1 MTTAY
6 ANLYVTMSKYL
17 PELTVEDGNIVF
29 TKDTG
34 SIYLDFDGVRLPYQT
49 INNFS
54 TDNERIKC
62 MAVDGYYYVEETNV
76 LWRRKDGGW
85 VQITPS
91 NMTPINYYKSTS
103 DFPAIGDSASIYLID
118 DVIYRY
124 DPLSKSYASV
134 SNLTDWK
141 AL

>member
-1 MTTAY
+1 MATAY

-17 PELTVEDGNIVF
+17 PELTVQDGNIVF

-34 SIYLDFDGVRLPYQT
+34 SIYLDFDGLRLPYQT
-49 INNFS
+49 INNFK
-54 TDNERIKC
+54 TDAERVKC
-62 MAVDGYYYVEETNV
+62 KAVDGYYYVEDTNV
-76 LWRRKDGGW
+76 LWRRKDDGW

-91 NMTPINYYKSTS
+91 DMTPINYYKSTS
-103 DFPAIGDSASIYLID
+103 DFPAIGNAASIYMID

-124 DPLSKSYASV
+124 DPLSKSYQSV

-141 AL
+141 VL